1 VSGKGGVGKTTLAGT
16 LARLFA
22 NEGYAVLAVDADPD
36 ANLAAAVGIP
46 EEIQANITPL
56 AKMKELAQERT
67 GSDGAYGSLFILNPK
82 VDDLP
87 EALWVEYHGVKLLT
101 MGTVDKGGSGCV
113 CSENTL
119 IKRLMQ
125 NLLVSRDEVVIMDM
139 EAGVEHLG
147 RGTAE
152 YVDALIVVVEPGRR
166 SIQTALQIRNLAQD
180 LFIKNVFVVASKV
193 RSTADVEFIRES
205 LADFCLLGSI
215 SFQTSLIEADVNG
228 KASFEVGGEFLTEIQ
243 TIKMKLLTELSD
255 KT

>member
-1 VSGKGGVGKTTLAGT
+1 
-16 LARLFA
+16 
-22 NEGYAVLAVDADPD
+22 
-36 ANLAAAVGIP
+36 
-46 EEIQANITPL
+46 
-56 AKMKELAQERT
+56 
-67 GSDGAYGSLFILNPK
+67 
-82 VDDLP
+82 
-87 EALWVEYHGVKLLT
+87 
-101 MGTVDKGGSGCV
+101 
-113 CSENTL
+113 
-119 IKRLMQ
+119 
-125 NLLVSRDEVVIMDM
+125 LVSRDEVVIMDM